1 MCVLLERMLSMLNRR
16 HFVTFVAVLT
26 LFASLPSAQA
36 ASNGTSARS
45 FIEALAGDAVQSL
58 TVEGV
63 ERTERIVRFRALLK
77 ENFDVA
83 LIGRWVLGR
92 HWRKATDAERAEY
105 MGLFEDLIVVTYV
118 DRFDQYAGEKL
129 NVVKAIE
136 EKDKDAVVTSEI
148 VRPTGGDTVKVDWR
162 VRLEGDTYHVIDVMV
177 EGVSMSQ
184 TQRSEFASVIRSK
197 GGAVAGLIEVL
208 RDKVKALN

>member
-1 MCVLLERMLSMLNRR
+1 MIMRR
-16 HFVTFVAVLT
+16 HFVAFVASFA

-45 FIEALAGDAVQSL
+45 FIEALAGDAVKSL

-63 ERTERIVRFRALLK
+63 ERSERIVRFRVLLK
-77 ENFDVA
+77 ENFNVE

-118 DRFDQYAGEKL
+118 DRFDQYAGEEL
-129 NVVKAIE
+129 NVVNAIE
-136 EKDKDAVVTSEI
+136 EPDKDAVVTSEI
-148 VRPTGGDTVKVDWR
+148 IRPTGGDAVKVDWR
-162 VRLEGDTYHVIDVMV
+162 VRLENDTYRIIDVMV

-197 GGAVAGLIEVL
+197 GGAVNGLIEVL